1 MLAYRYKDDGI
12 YEGESTCQKDPLES
26 KLKGEDVWLL
36 PGNCTWTMP
45 PEEKEG
51 FDRKFD
57 KETGE
62 WSYIE
67 KKKDPEPE
75 PYVPTEKDLLNQ
87 RLWQLKGE
95 LQATDYKCLKFVDG
109 ALTEEEYA
117 EVRIARQALR
127 DQINEVQ
134 AEIDALDKKSEEAK

>member
-12 YEGESTCQKDPLES
+12 YEGEATCQIDPLES
-26 KLKGEDVWLL
+26 ELKGEEVFLL

-57 KETGE
+57 KESGE
-62 WSYIE
+62 WEYVE
-67 KKKDPEPE
+67 KKKDLEPE

-87 RLWQLKGE
+87 DLWKYKGE

-117 EVRIARQALR
+117 EVRTERQVLR
-127 DQINEVQ
+127 DKINEIQ
-134 AEIDALDKKSEEAK
+134 AKIDALEEEKE

>member
-26 KLKGEDVWLL
+26 K
-36 PGNCTWTMP
+36 
-45 PEEKEG
+45 
-51 FDRKFD
+51 
-57 KETGE
+57 
-62 WSYIE
+62 
-67 KKKDPEPE
+67 
-75 PYVPTEKDLLNQ
+75 
-87 RLWQLKGE
+87 LKGE

-127 DQINEVQ
+127 DQINDVQ
-134 AEIDALDKKSEEAK
+134 AEIDALEEKSE